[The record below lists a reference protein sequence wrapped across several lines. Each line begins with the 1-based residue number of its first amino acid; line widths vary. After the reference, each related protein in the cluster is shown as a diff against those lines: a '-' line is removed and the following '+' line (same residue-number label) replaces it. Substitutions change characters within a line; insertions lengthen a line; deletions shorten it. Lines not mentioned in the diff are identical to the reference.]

1 MSGPNIIKIFVVN
14 FSRIMPLISVLKNR
28 KKKNI
33 AGVLQLKSIFTNF
46 ISVEI
51 FTPTRDGSE
60 NRNTIN

>member
-1 MSGPNIIKIFVVN
+1 MT
-14 FSRIMPLISVLKNR
+14 LISVLKNW
-28 KKKNI
+28 KKNI
-33 AGVLQLKSIFTNF
+33 VGVLQLKSIFTNF